1 MAEVVVGQ
9 RLGQLLPE
17 LGCLIIT
24 VWQSTEWIEN
34 SRYVSLLQS
43 DEGIPSE
50 AWSLQFLCFLLL
62 EDSTI

>member
-24 VWQSTEWIEN
+24 VRQSAERIEN
-34 SRYVSLLQS
+34 GRNVGLLQS
-43 DEGIPSE
+43 DKGIPSE